1 VVVLTVAVD
10 VDIATI
16 QTGASFNF
24 VNIDKL
30 FFQCFQLLLLSRCF
44 NSTVAAVAVVVNAV
58 VKLSLIS
65 CCYCCC
71 FVVVVEVNLLLL
83 SSFFVAVIK
92 VVVAVV
98 ITTKTFVNFDM
109 LFFPVFFNPSPI
121 SVVSPSFF
129 FLGLNFVLIFWVES
143 LR

>member
-1 VVVLTVAVD
+1 MVVVLTVAVD
-10 VDIATI
+10 VDIATL

-44 NSTVAAVAVVVNAV
+44 NSTVAAVVVVVNAV

-109 LFFPVFFNPSPI
+109 LFFPVFLTLLQFQLFRPL
-121 SVVSPSFF
+121 SF
-129 FLGLNFVLIFWVES
+129 S
-143 LR
+143 